1 MAILSRVSQ
10 RALWLHR
17 ISSMPVSTSVGA
29 RGAADRSPLSV
40 TRRKPIILFLT
51 RHSALMKVHILGRHG
66 KTKVETTSGSA
77 SSKDTAFV
85 RTLMRAS
92 FRVHVRLADY
102 APSGEVLGHRGN
114 VAKLIMNAVVLQ
126 QHRAGKVLDSSS
138 RWSLGEN
145 QRSLHDLGGW

>member
-1 MAILSRVSQ
+1 MEGDLACVLTGVVEAAWDR
-10 RALWLHR
+10 
-17 ISSMPVSTSVGA
+17 A

-51 RHSALMKVHILGRHG
+51 RHSDLMKVHILGRHG

-92 FRVHVRLADY
+92 FRVHVQ
-102 APSGEVLGHRGN
+102 
-114 VAKLIMNAVVLQ
+114 IMFRAV
-126 QHRAGKVLDSSS
+126 KF
-138 RWSLGEN
+138 
-145 QRSLHDLGGW
+145 

>member
-10 RALWLHR
+10 RALWLRR
-17 ISSMPVSTSVGA
+17 ISSMPVSTSA
-29 RGAADRSPLSV
+29 GAADRSPLSV

-77 SSKDTAFV
+77 SSKDRAFV

-114 VAKLIMNAVVLQ
+114 VAKLNAVVLQ
-126 QHRAGKVLDSSS
+126 QHRAGA
-138 RWSLGEN
+138 WS
-145 QRSLHDLGGW
+145 